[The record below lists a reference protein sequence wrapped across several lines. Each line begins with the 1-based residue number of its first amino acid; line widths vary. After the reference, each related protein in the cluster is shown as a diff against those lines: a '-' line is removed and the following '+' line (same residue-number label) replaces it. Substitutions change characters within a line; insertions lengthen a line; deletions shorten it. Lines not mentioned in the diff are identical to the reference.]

1 MYKINQIADEYKNK
15 LISADEAAAKI
26 KDGDR
31 VSYGLGLS
39 APKDI
44 DIAIGKR
51 ASQLHNVQVVFTTLV
66 VDKPYAVYTQDATN
80 DNIRF
85 ASAHMNG
92 IDRKINKDGRLWFIP
107 MLFNEL
113 PYYWKDTGGIDVLT
127 IQVHPMDKWGNFNIG
142 PQASDLRGL
151 IDAAKMIIVEVNENM
166 PRALGYQTELNIADV
181 DFIVEGSNPPMAQI
195 PNKEATPEDE
205 KIADFVVSKIQDG
218 STLQLGIGGLPSAIG
233 KKLADSDIKDLSGH
247 TEMLVDSYV
256 DLYEAG
262 KIVGGKNLDKGKIIY
277 AFAGGTQRLYDFLHD
292 NQIVFNAPVNYVNN
306 VGVVQSIDKFVSING
321 CINLDLFGQVNS
333 ESAGCT
339 HISGTGGQLDFA
351 LGAYLS
357 KGGQGFICLHSTK
370 TMKDGS
376 RQSNIMPTLAPGSI
390 VTTPRSAVHNI
401 VTEYGVATLKGKTT
415 WQRAEALIN
424 IAHPDFRDDLIKEA
438 EKMGIW
444 CNSSKVTL

>member
-1 MYKINQIADEYKNK
+1 MYKISQIAEEYKK
-15 LISADEAAAKI
+15 RLITADEAAAKI

-39 APKDI
+39 APHDI

-51 ASQLHNVQVVFTTLV
+51 AKELHNVEIVSTTLV
-66 VDKPYAVYTQDATN
+66 VDKLYAAYTDDADV

-92 IDRKINKDGRLWFIP
+92 IDRKINKAGRLWFIP

-113 PYYWKDTGGIDVLT
+113 PYYWPETGIDILT
-127 IQVHPMDKWGNFNIG
+127 IQVHPMDKWGNFNLG

-151 IDAAKMIIVEVNENM
+151 LKAAKMVIVETNEKM
-166 PRALGYQTELNIADV
+166 PRALGYETELNIADV
-181 DFIVEGSNPPMAQI
+181 DYIVEGSGSPMPEI
-195 PNKEATPEDE
+195 PGKAATPEDE
-205 KIADFVVSKIQDG
+205 IIADYVVNMIQDG

-233 KKLADSDIKDLSGH
+233 KKLAESDIKDLSGH

-262 KIVGGKNLDKGKIIY
+262 KITGNKNRDKGKIIY
-277 AFAGGTQRLYDFLHD
+277 TFAGGTKKLYDFIDD

-306 VGVVQSIDKFVSING
+306 VGVVQSIDKFVSIN
-321 CINLDLFGQVNS
+321 LDLFGQVNA
-333 ESAGCT
+333 ESAGFT
-339 HISGTGGQLDFA
+339 QISGTGGQLDFA
-351 LGAYLS
+351 EGAYLS
-357 KGGQGFICLHSTK
+357 KGGQGFICLHSTR

-376 RQSNIMPTLAPGSI
+376 RQSLIVPTLQTGSI
-390 VTTPRSAVHNI
+390 VTTPRTAVHNI
-401 VTEYGVATLKGKTT
+401 VTEYGVATLKGKST

-424 IAHPDFRDDLIKEA
+424 IAHPDFRDELIKEA

-444 CNSSKVTL
+444 TRTSKVTM